1 MQIDAEFLAIEPE
14 PIIEPGDRY
23 DSWINRIETLQAAW
37 EQAGNWYLADAAR
50 QMAEAMRIYRAE
62 SNPSV
67 GE

>member
-1 MQIDAEFLAIEPE
+1 MEDFSELEPE

-23 DSWINRIETLQAAW
+23 NAWIISVERLQEAW